1 MGQPTPGE
9 GPSVWSGCSNLM
21 PIKSS
26 DTANAEAPSSASTE
40 PTEIPTKI
48 VKAYQVALSESALP
62 GEDDDLNAGALK
74 DAAAFAARASLHRVP
89 GVPSLLI
96 EPMMADGTDRR
107 MRLAVINDDMPF
119 LVDSTSQIVGAQ
131 GLVVHRILHPLVS
144 VTRDAKGQLN
154 AVEVATS
161 GAPNR
166 ESVIYMELERGDARA
181 RRRLIDA
188 IEAALADVRAAVV
201 DWKAMRA
208 AMLADAA
215 MRVDGEG
222 AELLRWFEGGAMTQ
236 LGHEWRRRSGDLE
249 EPLGVSATGAA
260 QLLSPAALDAAFEWF
275 DKGETAPLLIKS
287 NRLSGVHRRVLLDL
301 VIVPEM
307 KGKTVERLSIHA
319 GLWTS
324 AALSARP
331 DKVPVLRA
339 QLSALM
345 TKFGFDPAGHA
356 GKALAHAL
364 TALPHDLLIAFDAA
378 SLEELVLT
386 SMSITDR
393 PRPKL
398 VMVRSAL
405 GRHLFAFVWL
415 PRDEV
420 STGRRLAVE
429 AMLVREARAG
439 VIGWTMVLEDGGAAL
454 LRYTLDLR
462 SGGVVPDAVT
472 LGAQLEQMVR
482 GWAPEVEA
490 ALSKRSDPG
499 RAAALA
505 SRFAPM
511 FPANYRNLYN
521 PEEAARD
528 ILRLRDLD
536 ADTPRSVRL
545 AKKSLDGDDRLR
557 LKVYSAVGPLA
568 LSDVV
573 PALEH
578 FGFEVLEEIPTALGV
593 SRAPGADADD
603 DEPPIVIHDFTLR
616 LPANI
621 DEAAL
626 MPFADTIERAIT
638 AVLDGKA
645 ENDAFNELV
654 LVTQTKPQAIVWL
667 RAWFRYMRQGGS
679 SYGMDTVVAALRNA
693 SDLTA
698 AMVERFRAL
707 HDPKAQDDD
716 RAASLDSEIQAGFV
730 AIKSI
735 DDDRILRLFHAVIG
749 ATLRTNA
756 FAPAAEEALA
766 FKIDSSQIPG
776 LPKPLPWREV
786 WVYSPRVEGIHL
798 RAGPVARGGLRWSDR
813 RDDFRT
819 ETLGLMKAQRVKNA
833 VIVPTGAKG
842 GFYPKAL
849 PSPAVDRDAWFAEG
863 TECYRIFIRSLLSI
877 TDNLVGTKVVHPD
890 GIVIHDGD
898 DPYFVVAADKG
909 TATFSDVANG
919 LAMERDFWLGDAF
932 ASGGSQGY
940 DHKAMGITA
949 KGAWIS
955 VQRHF
960 AELGVDVQSDTIR
973 VVGCGDMSGDVFGNG
988 MLLSKAIQLVGA
1000 FDHRHIFLDPNPDP
1014 AKSWTERARLFAL
1027 PRSSWADYDAKLIS
1041 KGGGIFPRSQKSIP
1055 LSAEVKAM
1063 LGLTVDAIDP
1073 SGLISAILKAPADLL
1088 WFGGIGTYLKA
1099 ASQNNAEVGDPANDG
1114 LRVDAED
1121 LRVKAIGE
1129 GANLGVTQAARI
1141 AFSAKGG
1148 RINADFIDNS
1158 AGVDCSDNEVNIKIA
1173 LNREMA
1179 EGRLS
1184 QADRDALLVR
1194 MTDDVSA
1201 LVLEDNRLQALA
1213 LSIAE
1218 RGGAAAVASL
1228 VRLMEIFEASGRL
1241 DRKVEGLAPN
1251 EELLRRAQ
1259 DGRGF
1264 TRPELAVLLSTAK
1277 LALQDAIENS
1287 DLPDDP
1293 VLARDLVAAFP
1304 SEMQRD
1310 FAPAI
1315 ADHQLRREII
1325 ATKLANRIINRMGVV
1340 HPFELMEE
1348 EGCALGDI
1356 AAAFVAVE
1364 RLIEMPD
1371 IWAALDSAKIG
1382 EAVRLSL
1389 FAQAASAMT
1398 SQMADLLRIATKLEP
1413 GQMVA
1418 RLEPGV
1424 DRLVAQ
1430 VDGLLGESVKRQWD
1444 LLAQQLL
1451 DSGAPPALA
1460 ASVVQLFKTDG
1471 AIGIVDLA
1479 ERRGDDEV
1487 VVTHA
1492 FTHLGEALGLDWA
1505 QTLAAH
1511 MSPPDPWERL
1521 LVNSLARDF
1530 QQMRLTFLA
1539 GLPKGDLDAAVTAW
1553 LAEQAPRIA
1562 QFRTV
1567 VDRARTIPNPNGAML
1582 SHIAGQARGLL
1593 GR

>member
-1 MGQPTPGE
+1 MSQKLSDTPETDTPTP
-9 GPSVWSGCSNLM
+9 S
-21 PIKSS
+21 
-26 DTANAEAPSSASTE
+26 
-40 PTEIPTKI
+40 I
-48 VKAYQVALSESALP
+48 VKIPPKVAAAYLAALAGSALP
-62 GEDDDLNAGALK
+62 GEGDDMDKAALS
-74 DAAAFAARASLHRVP
+74 DASQFAARAALDRAAEA
-89 GVPSLLI
+89 PSLLL
-96 EPMMADGTDRR
+96 EPIAADGTDRR
-107 MRLAVINDDMPF
+107 MRLAIINDDMPF
-119 LVDSTSQIVGAQ
+119 LVDSTSQAVAAQ
-131 GLVVHRILHPLVS
+131 GLVVHRILHPV
-144 VTRDAKGQLN
+144 VAVKRDAKGHLQE
-154 AVEVATS
+154 AGEGPA
-161 GAPNR
+161 R

-181 RRRLIDA
+181 RRRLLDGL
-188 IEAALADVRAAVV
+188 EAALRDVRAAVR
-201 DWKAMRA
+201 DWRAMRA

-215 MRVDGEG
+215 MRVEGEG
-222 AELLRWFEGGAMTQ
+222 AELLRWFEGGSMTQ
-236 LGHEWRRRSGDLE
+236 LGHEWRTRDGKVQD
-249 EPLGVSATGAA
+249 PLGISDSSDG
-260 QLLSPAALDAAFEWF
+260 QLLSPAALDAAFAWF
-275 DKGETAPLLIKS
+275 DKGGHTPLLIKS
-287 NRLSGVHRRVLLDL
+287 NRLSAVHRRVLLDL
-301 VIVPEM
+301 VVVPEL
-307 KGKTVERLSIHA
+307 KGKKVERLSIHA

-324 AALSARP
+324 QALSTPPA
-331 DKVPVLRA
+331 KVPVLCA
-339 QLSALM
+339 QLNALM
-345 TKFGFDPAGHA
+345 AKFGFDPSGHA

-364 TALPHDLLIAFDAA
+364 TALPHDLLIAFDSA

-420 STGRRLAVE
+420 STGRRIAVE
-429 AMLVREARAG
+429 AMLVREAKAG

-462 SGGVVPDAVT
+462 SGGVVPDTEA
-472 LGAQLEQMVR
+472 LNAQLEQMVR
-482 GWAPEVEA
+482 GWQPEVEA
-490 ALSKRSDPG
+490 ALAKRGDPG

-505 SRFAPM
+505 SRFAAT
-511 FPANYRNLYN
+511 FPPNYRNLYN

-536 ADTPRSVRL
+536 ADNPRSVRL
-545 AKKSLDGDDRLR
+545 ARKTLDGDDRLR
-557 LKVYSAVGPLA
+557 LKVYSAAGPLA

-578 FGFEVLEEIPTALGV
+578 FGFQVLEEIPTTLGQT
-593 SRAPGADADD
+593 RAPGTEGD

-616 LPANI
+616 LPANV
-621 DEAAL
+621 DELAL
-626 MPFADTIERAIT
+626 LPYAEVLEGAIA
-638 AVLDGKA
+638 AVLDGRA

-654 LVTQTKPQAIVWL
+654 LTNQTDPGAIVWL
-667 RAWFRYMRQGGS
+667 RAWFRYLRQGGS
-679 SYGMDTVVAALRNA
+679 AYGMDTVVSALRHA
-693 SDLTA
+693 PALTSA
-698 AMVERFRAL
+698 LIERFRAL
-707 HDPKAQDDD
+707 HDPKARDAK
-716 RAASLDSEIQAGFV
+716 RAEALEAEILADF
-730 AIKSI
+730 ADIKSI
-735 DDDRILRLFHAVIG
+735 DEDRILRLFHAVVS

-766 FKIDSSQIPG
+766 FKIDSSLIPG

-786 WVYSPRVEGIHL
+786 WIYSPRVEGIHL

-819 ETLGLMKAQRVKNA
+819 EILGLMKAQRVKNA

-849 PSPAVDRDAWFAEG
+849 PDAALDRDAWFAEG

-877 TDNLVGTKVVHPD
+877 TDNLVGGKVVHPK
-890 GIVIHDGD
+890 GVAILDGD

-909 TATFSDVANG
+909 TATFSDVANA

-932 ASGGSQGY
+932 ASGGSKGY

-949 KGAWIS
+949 KGAWLS

-960 AELGVDVQSDTIR
+960 AEMGVDVQTDTIR

-988 MLLSKAIQLVGA
+988 MLLSKAIQLTAA
-1000 FDHRHIFLDPNPDP
+1000 FDHRHIFLDPDPDP
-1014 AKSWTERARLFAL
+1014 TKSWKERERMFNL
-1027 PRSSWADYDAKLIS
+1027 PRSSWEDYDKKLIS
-1041 KGGGIFPRSQKSIP
+1041 KGGGVFPRSQKSIP
-1055 LSAEVKAM
+1055 LSPEVQAL
-1063 LGLTVDAIDP
+1063 LGLSVSEIDP
-1073 SGLISAILKAPADLL
+1073 SSLISAILKAPVDLL
-1088 WFGGIGTYLKA
+1088 WFGGIGTYVKA
-1099 ASQNNAEVGDPANDG
+1099 AGQNNAEVGDPANDA

-1121 LRVKAIGE
+1121 LRVKAVGE

-1148 RINADFIDNS
+1148 RINTDFIDNS

-1184 QADRDALLVR
+1184 QDDRDALLVR
-1194 MTDDVSA
+1194 MTDDVA
-1201 LVLEDNRLQALA
+1201 ELVLEDNRLQALA

-1218 RGGAAAVASL
+1218 KGGSAAVPSL
-1228 VRLMEIFEASGRL
+1228 VRIMETFEGAGRL
-1241 DRKVEGLAPN
+1241 DRKVEGLAAN
-1251 EELLRRAQ
+1251 DELLRRAGE
-1259 DGRGF
+1259 GRGL

-1277 LALQDAIENS
+1277 LALQDAIEHS

-1293 VLARDLVAAFP
+1293 ALASDLAAAFP
-1304 SEMQRD
+1304 AEMQRD
-1310 FAPAI
+1310 FAQAI

-1325 ATKLANRIINRMGVV
+1325 ATKIANRIINRMGIV
-1340 HPFELMEE
+1340 HPFELVEE

-1364 RLIEMPD
+1364 RLLEMPA
-1371 IWAALDSAKIG
+1371 IWDALDEAKIDEG
-1382 EAVRLSL
+1382 VRLSL
-1389 FAQAASAMT
+1389 FAQAASAMA
-1398 SQMADLLRIATKLEP
+1398 SQMADLLRVTQTLSQAGP
-1413 GQMVA
+1413 VVA

-1424 DRLVAQ
+1424 DRLTAG
-1430 VDGLLGESVKRQWD
+1430 VDALLSPSVKRQWD
-1444 LLAQQLL
+1444 MLAQQLL
-1451 DSGAPPALA
+1451 DAGAPETLTA
-1460 ASVVQLFKTDG
+1460 AVVRLFKTDG

-1487 VVTHA
+1487 AVTRA

-1511 MSPPDPWERL
+1511 MSPADPWERL

-1530 QQMRLTFLA
+1530 QQMRLTFLG
-1539 GLPKGDLDAAVTAW
+1539 GLPKGDLDAAVTKW
-1553 LAEQAPRIA
+1553 LADHAPRVE
-1562 QFRTV
+1562 QFRST
-1567 VDRARTIPNPNGAML
+1567 VDRARMIPNPNGAML

-1593 GR
+1593 AR

>member
-1 MGQPTPGE
+1 MSQ
-9 GPSVWSGCSNLM
+9 NL
-21 PIKSS
+21 S
-26 DTANAEAPSSASTE
+26 DTPETDTTTSTAKIPPKIAAAYLAS
-40 PTEIPTKI
+40 
-48 VKAYQVALSESALP
+48 LRGSALP
-62 GEDDDLNAGALK
+62 GEGDDMDKAALA
-74 DAAAFAARASLHRVP
+74 DAAQFAARAALDRAP
-89 GVPSLLI
+89 ETPSLLL
-96 EPMMADGTDRR
+96 EPIAADGTDRR
-107 MRLAVINDDMPF
+107 MRLAIINDDMPF
-119 LVDSTSQIVGAQ
+119 LVDSTSQAVAAQ
-131 GLVVHRILHPLVS
+131 GLAVHRILHPV
-144 VTRDAKGQLN
+144 VAVKRDAKGHLQE
-154 AVEVATS
+154 AGE
-161 GAPNR
+161 GGDR
-166 ESVIYMELERGDARA
+166 ESVIYIELERGDARA
-181 RRRLIDA
+181 RRRLLDGL
-188 IEAALADVRAAVV
+188 ESALRDVRAAVR
-201 DWKAMRA
+201 DWRAMRA

-215 MRVDGEG
+215 MRVEGEA

-236 LGHEWRRRSGDLE
+236 LGHEWRTRSGAVQ
-249 EPLGVSATGAA
+249 EPLGISESADG
-260 QLLSPAALDAAFEWF
+260 QLLSPAALEAAFAWF
-275 DKGETAPLLIKS
+275 DAGGHAPLLIKS
-287 NRLSGVHRRVLLDL
+287 NRLSAVHRRVLLDL
-301 VIVPEM
+301 VIVPEV
-307 KGKTVERLSIHA
+307 KGKKVERLSIHA

-324 AALSARP
+324 AALSTPPA
-331 DKVPVLRA
+331 KVPVLRA
-339 QLSALM
+339 QLEALM
-345 TKFGFDPAGHA
+345 TKFSFDPTGHA

-393 PRPKL
+393 PRPK
-398 VMVRSAL
+398 VVTVQSAL

-420 STGRRLAVE
+420 STGRRIAVE
-429 AMLVREARAG
+429 ALLVREAKAG

-462 SGGVVPDAVT
+462 SGGVVPDVEA
-472 LGAQLEQMVR
+472 LNAQLEQMVR
-482 GWAPEVEA
+482 GWQPEVEA
-490 ALSKRSDPG
+490 ALAKRGDPG

-505 SRFAPM
+505 ARFGPQ
-511 FPANYRNLYN
+511 FPPNYRNLYN

-536 ADTPRSVRL
+536 ATNPRSVRL
-545 AKKSLDGDDRLR
+545 ARKSLDGDDRLR

-568 LSDVV
+568 LSAVV

-578 FGFEVLEEIPTALGV
+578 FGFEVLEEIPTALQPRVGGE
-593 SRAPGADADD
+593 SE
-603 DEPPIVIHDFTLR
+603 DELPIVIHDFTLR
-616 LPANI
+616 LPANV
-621 DEAAL
+621 DELAL
-626 MPFADTIERAIT
+626 LPYAEVIEGAIA

-654 LVTQTKPQAIVWL
+654 LTNQTDPRAIVWL
-667 RAWFRYMRQGGS
+667 RAWFRYLRQGGS
-679 SYGMDTVVAALRNA
+679 AYGMDTVVSALRHA
-693 SDLTA
+693 PALTA
-698 AMVERFRAL
+698 ALIERFSAL
-707 HDPKAQDDD
+707 HDPKARDAK
-716 RAASLDSEIQAGFV
+716 RAEALEADIMAGF
-730 AIKSI
+730 ADIKSI
-735 DDDRILRLFHAVIG
+735 DEDRILRLFHAVIG

-766 FKIDSSQIPG
+766 FKIDSAQVPG

-819 ETLGLMKAQRVKNA
+819 EILGLMKAQRVKNA

-849 PSPAVDRDAWFAEG
+849 PDVSLDRDAWFAEG

-877 TDNLVGTKVVHPD
+877 TDNLVAGKVVHPK
-890 GIVIHDGD
+890 GVVIHDGD

-909 TATFSDVANG
+909 TATFSDVANA

-932 ASGGSQGY
+932 ASGGSKGY

-949 KGAWIS
+949 KGAWLS
-955 VQRHF
+955 VRRHF
-960 AELGVDVQSDTIR
+960 AEMGVDVQTDTIR

-988 MLLSKAIQLVGA
+988 MLLSKAIQLVAA

-1014 AKSWTERARLFAL
+1014 AKSWKERERMFNL
-1027 PRSSWADYDAKLIS
+1027 PRSSWADYNAKLIS

-1055 LSAEVKAM
+1055 LSPEVQAL
-1063 LGLTVDAIDP
+1063 LGLSVSEIDP
-1073 SGLISAILKAPADLL
+1073 GSLISAILKAPADLL
-1088 WFGGIGTYLKA
+1088 WFGGIGTYVKA
-1099 ASQNNAEVGDPANDG
+1099 ASQNNAEVGDPANDA

-1121 LRVKAIGE
+1121 LRVRAVGE
-1129 GANLGVTQAARI
+1129 GANLGTTQAARI

-1148 RINADFIDNS
+1148 RINTDFIDNS

-1184 QADRDALLVR
+1184 QDDRDALLVR
-1194 MTDDVSA
+1194 MTDDVSE

-1218 RGGAAAVASL
+1218 KGGSAAVPSL
-1228 VRLMEIFEASGRL
+1228 VRIMETFEASGRL
-1241 DRKVEGLAPN
+1241 DRKVEGLAAN
-1251 EELLRRAQ
+1251 DELMRRAAE
-1259 DGRGF
+1259 GRGL

-1277 LALQDAIENS
+1277 LALQDAIEHS
-1287 DLPDDP
+1287 DLPNDP
-1293 VLARDLVAAFP
+1293 ALASDLAAAFP
-1304 SEMQRD
+1304 DEMQRD
-1310 FAPAI
+1310 FGQAI

-1325 ATKLANRIINRMGVV
+1325 ATKIANRIINRMGIV
-1340 HPFELMEE
+1340 HPFELVEE

-1364 RLIEMPD
+1364 RLLDMPA
-1371 IWAALDSAKIG
+1371 IWNALDDAKID
-1382 EAVRLSL
+1382 ESIRLSL
-1389 FAQAASAMT
+1389 FSQAASAMT
-1398 SQMADLLRIATKLEP
+1398 SQMADLLRVTQTLSQP
-1413 GQMVA
+1413 GPVVA

-1424 DRLVAQ
+1424 DRLNAS
-1430 VDGLLGESVKRQWD
+1430 VDGLLSPSVKHQWD
-1444 LLAQQLL
+1444 MLTQQLL
-1451 DSGAPPALA
+1451 DAGAPEALTS
-1460 ASVVQLFKTDG
+1460 SVVRLFKTDG

-1487 VVTHA
+1487 AVTSA

-1511 MSPPDPWERL
+1511 MSPADPWERL

-1539 GLPKGDLDAAVTAW
+1539 GLPKGDLDAAVTKW
-1553 LAEQAPRIA
+1553 LGDHAPRVE
-1562 QFRTV
+1562 QFRAT
-1567 VDRARTIPNPNGAML
+1567 VDRARMIPTPNGAML

>member
-1 MGQPTPGE
+1 M
-9 GPSVWSGCSNLM
+9 
-21 PIKSS
+21 
-26 DTANAEAPSSASTE
+26 
-40 PTEIPTKI
+40 
-48 VKAYQVALSESALP
+48 
-62 GEDDDLNAGALK
+62 
-74 DAAAFAARASLHRVP
+74 
-89 GVPSLLI
+89 
-96 EPMMADGTDRR
+96 
-107 MRLAVINDDMPF
+107 
-119 LVDSTSQIVGAQ
+119 
-131 GLVVHRILHPLVS
+131 
-144 VTRDAKGQLN
+144 
-154 AVEVATS
+154 
-161 GAPNR
+161 
-166 ESVIYMELERGDARA
+166 
-181 RRRLIDA
+181 
-188 IEAALADVRAAVV
+188 
-201 DWKAMRA
+201 
-208 AMLADAA
+208 
-215 MRVDGEG
+215 
-222 AELLRWFEGGAMTQ
+222 
-236 LGHEWRRRSGDLE
+236 
-249 EPLGVSATGAA
+249 
-260 QLLSPAALDAAFEWF
+260 
-275 DKGETAPLLIKS
+275 
-287 NRLSGVHRRVLLDL
+287 HRRVLLDL
-301 VIVPEM
+301 VIVPEV
-307 KGKTVERLSIHA
+307 KGKKVERLSIHA

-324 AALSARP
+324 QALSAP
-331 DKVPVLRA
+331 PAKVPMLRA
-339 QLSALM
+339 QLEALM
-345 TKFGFDPAGHA
+345 AKFGFDPTGHA

-393 PRPKL
+393 PRPK
-398 VMVRSAL
+398 VVTVQSAL

-429 AMLVREARAG
+429 SLLVREAKAG

-462 SGGVVPDAVT
+462 SGGVVPDTEA
-472 LGAQLEQMVR
+472 LNAQLEQMVR
-482 GWAPEVEA
+482 GWQPEVEA
-490 ALSKRSDPG
+490 ALAKRGDPG

-505 SRFAPM
+505 ARFAPT
-511 FPANYRNLYN
+511 FPPNYRNLYN

-536 ADTPRSVRL
+536 AANPRSVRL
-545 AKKSLDGDDRLR
+545 ARKSLDGDDRLR
-557 LKVYSAVGPLA
+557 LKVYSAAGPLA
-568 LSDVV
+568 LSAVV

-578 FGFEVLEEIPTALGV
+578 FGFEVLEEIPTALHNRV
-593 SRAPGADADD
+593 PGAEGE
-603 DEPPIVIHDFTLR
+603 DEQAIVIHDFTLR
-616 LPANI
+616 LPANV
-621 DEAAL
+621 DELAL
-626 MPFADTIERAIT
+626 LPYAEVIEGAIA
-638 AVLDGKA
+638 AVLDGRA

-654 LVTQTKPQAIVWL
+654 LTNQTDPRAIVWL
-667 RAWFRYMRQGGS
+667 RAWFRYLRQGGS
-679 SYGMDTVVAALRNA
+679 AYGMDTVVSALRHA
-693 SDLTA
+693 PALTA
-698 AMVERFRAL
+698 ALIERFRAL
-707 HDPKAQDDD
+707 HDPKARDAK
-716 RAASLDSEIQAGFV
+716 RAEALEADIMAGF
-730 AIKSI
+730 ADIKSI
-735 DDDRILRLFHAVIG
+735 DEDRILRLFHAVIG

-766 FKIDSSQIPG
+766 FKIDSAQVPG

-819 ETLGLMKAQRVKNA
+819 EILGLMKAQRVKNA

-849 PSPAVDRDAWFAEG
+849 PDVSIDRDAWFAEG

-877 TDNLVGTKVVHPD
+877 TDNLVAGKVVHPK
-890 GIVIHDGD
+890 GVVIHDGD

-909 TATFSDVANG
+909 TATFSDVANE

-932 ASGGSQGY
+932 ASGGSKGY

-949 KGAWIS
+949 KGAWLS
-955 VQRHF
+955 VRRHF
-960 AELGVDVQSDTIR
+960 AEMGVDVQSDTIR
-973 VVGCGDMSGDVFGNG
+973 VAGCGDMSGDVFGNG
-988 MLLSKAIQLVGA
+988 MLLSKAIQLTAA

-1014 AKSWTERARLFAL
+1014 AKSWKERERMFNL
-1027 PRSSWADYDAKLIS
+1027 PRSSWADYNAKLIS

-1055 LSAEVKAM
+1055 LTLEVQAL
-1063 LGLTVDAIDP
+1063 LGLSVSEIDP
-1073 SGLISAILKAPADLL
+1073 VSLISAILKAPVDLL
-1088 WFGGIGTYLKA
+1088 WFGGIGTYVKA
-1099 ASQNNAEVGDPANDG
+1099 ASQNNAEVGDPANDA

-1121 LRVKAIGE
+1121 LRVKAVGE
-1129 GANLGVTQAARI
+1129 GANLGTTQAARI

-1148 RINADFIDNS
+1148 RINTDFIDNS

-1184 QADRDALLVR
+1184 QEDRDALLVR
-1194 MTDDVSA
+1194 MTDNVSE

-1218 RGGAAAVASL
+1218 KGGSAAVPSL
-1228 VRLMEIFEASGRL
+1228 VRLMETFEASGRL
-1241 DRKVEGLAPN
+1241 DRKVEGLAAN
-1251 EELLRRAQ
+1251 DELLRRAAE
-1259 DGRGF
+1259 GRGL

-1293 VLARDLVAAFP
+1293 ALGSDLAAAFP
-1304 SEMQRD
+1304 DEMQRD
-1310 FAPAI
+1310 FAAAI

-1325 ATKLANRIINRMGVV
+1325 ATKIANRIINRMGIV
-1340 HPFELMEE
+1340 HPFELVEE

-1364 RLIEMPD
+1364 RLLEMPA
-1371 IWAALDSAKIG
+1371 IWDALDAAKID
-1382 EAVRLSL
+1382 ESIRLSL

-1398 SQMADLLRIATKLEP
+1398 SQMADLLRVTQTLSQP
-1413 GQMVA
+1413 GPVVA

-1424 DRLVAQ
+1424 DRLNAS
-1430 VDGLLGESVKRQWD
+1430 VDALLSPSVKHQWD
-1444 LLAQQLL
+1444 MLTQQLL
-1451 DSGAPPALA
+1451 DAGAPEALT
-1460 ASVVQLFKTDG
+1460 ASVVRLFKTDG

-1487 VVTHA
+1487 AVTSA

-1511 MSPPDPWERL
+1511 MSPADPWERL

-1539 GLPKGDLDAAVTAW
+1539 GLPKGDLDAAVTKW
-1553 LAEQAPRIA
+1553 LADHAPRVE
-1562 QFRTV
+1562 QFRAT
-1567 VDRARTIPNPNGAML
+1567 VDRARMIPAPNGAML

>member
-1 MGQPTPGE
+1 MSQ
-9 GPSVWSGCSNLM
+9 NL
-21 PIKSS
+21 S
-26 DTANAEAPSSASTE
+26 DTPETDTTTTTAKIPS
-40 PTEIPTKI
+40 KI
-48 VKAYQVALSESALP
+48 AAAYLAALRGSALP
-62 GEDDDLNAGALK
+62 GEGDDMDKAALA
-74 DAAAFAARASLHRVP
+74 DASQFAARAALDRAEAT
-89 GVPSLLI
+89 PSLLL
-96 EPMMADGTDRR
+96 EPIAADGTDRR
-107 MRLAVINDDMPF
+107 MRLVIINDDMPF
-119 LVDSTSQIVGAQ
+119 LVDSTSQAVAAQ
-131 GLVVHRILHPLVS
+131 GLAVHRILHPV
-144 VTRDAKGQLN
+144 VAVKRDAKGHLQE
-154 AVEVATS
+154 AGEGGT
-161 GAPNR
+161 R
-166 ESVIYMELERGDARA
+166 ESVIYIELERGDARA
-181 RRRLIDA
+181 RRRLLDGL
-188 IEAALADVRAAVV
+188 EAALRDVRAAVR
-201 DWKAMRA
+201 DWRAMRA

-215 MRVDGEG
+215 MRVEGEA
-222 AELLRWFEGGAMTQ
+222 AELLRWFEGGSMTQ
-236 LGHEWRRRSGDLE
+236 LGHEWRTRDGKVQDS
-249 EPLGVSATGAA
+249 LGISESSES
-260 QLLSPAALDAAFEWF
+260 QLLSPAALEAAFAWF
-275 DKGETAPLLIKS
+275 DKGGHAPLLIKS
-287 NRLSGVHRRVLLDL
+287 NRLSAVHRRVLLDL
-301 VIVPEM
+301 VIVPEV
-307 KGKTVERLSIHA
+307 KGKKVERLSIHA

-324 AALSARP
+324 QALSAP
-331 DKVPVLRA
+331 PAKVPMLRA
-339 QLSALM
+339 QLEALM
-345 TKFGFDPAGHA
+345 AKFGFDPTGHA

-393 PRPKL
+393 PRPK
-398 VMVRSAL
+398 VVTVQSAL

-429 AMLVREARAG
+429 SLLVREAKAG

-462 SGGVVPDAVT
+462 SGGVVPDTEA
-472 LGAQLEQMVR
+472 LNAQLEQMVR
-482 GWAPEVEA
+482 GWQPEVEA
-490 ALSKRSDPG
+490 ALAKRGEPG

-505 SRFAPM
+505 ARFAPT
-511 FPANYRNLYN
+511 FPPNYRNLYN

-536 ADTPRSVRL
+536 AANPRSVRL
-545 AKKSLDGDDRLR
+545 ARKSLDGDDRLR
-557 LKVYSAVGPLA
+557 LKVYSAAGPLA
-568 LSDVV
+568 LSAVV

-578 FGFEVLEEIPTALGV
+578 FGFEVLEEIPTALN
-593 SRAPGADADD
+593 SRAPGAEGD
-603 DEPPIVIHDFTLR
+603 DEQAIVIHDFTLR
-616 LPANI
+616 LPANV
-621 DEAAL
+621 DELAL
-626 MPFADTIERAIT
+626 LPYAEVLEGAIA
-638 AVLDGKA
+638 AVLDGRA

-654 LVTQTKPQAIVWL
+654 LTNQTDPRAIVWL
-667 RAWFRYMRQGGS
+667 RAWFRYLRQGGS
-679 SYGMDTVVAALRNA
+679 AYGMDTVVSALRHA
-693 SDLTA
+693 PALTA
-698 AMVERFRAL
+698 ALIERFAAL
-707 HDPKAQDDD
+707 HDPKARDAK
-716 RAASLDSEIQAGFV
+716 RAEALEADIMAGF
-730 AIKSI
+730 ADIKSI
-735 DDDRILRLFHAVIG
+735 DEDRILRLFHAVIG

-766 FKIDSSQIPG
+766 FKIDSAQVPG

-819 ETLGLMKAQRVKNA
+819 EILGLMKAQRVKNA

-849 PSPAVDRDAWFAEG
+849 PDVSLDRDAWFAEG

-877 TDNLVGTKVVHPD
+877 TDNLVAGKVVHPK
-890 GIVIHDGD
+890 GVVIHDGD

-932 ASGGSQGY
+932 ASGGSKGY

-949 KGAWIS
+949 KGAWLS
-955 VQRHF
+955 VRRHF
-960 AELGVDVQSDTIR
+960 AEMGVDVQTDTIR
-973 VVGCGDMSGDVFGNG
+973 VAGCGDMSGDVFGNG
-988 MLLSKAIQLVGA
+988 MLLSKAIQLTAA

-1014 AKSWTERARLFAL
+1014 AKSWKERERMFNL
-1027 PRSSWADYDAKLIS
+1027 PRSSWADYNAKLIS
-1041 KGGGIFPRSQKSIP
+1041 KGGGIFPRSQKSITLTP
-1055 LSAEVKAM
+1055 EVQVL
-1063 LGLTVDAIDP
+1063 LGLSVSEIDP
-1073 SGLISAILKAPADLL
+1073 VSLISAILKAPVDLL
-1088 WFGGIGTYLKA
+1088 WFGGIGTYVKA
-1099 ASQNNAEVGDPANDG
+1099 ASQNNAEVGDPANDA

-1121 LRVKAIGE
+1121 LRVKAVGE
-1129 GANLGVTQAARI
+1129 GANLGTTQAARI

-1148 RINADFIDNS
+1148 RINTDFIDNS

-1184 QADRDALLVR
+1184 QDDRDALLVR
-1194 MTDDVSA
+1194 MTDNVSE

-1218 RGGAAAVASL
+1218 KGGSAAVPSL
-1228 VRLMEIFEASGRL
+1228 VRLMETFEASGRL
-1241 DRKVEGLAPN
+1241 DRKVEGLAAN
-1251 EELLRRAQ
+1251 DELLRRAAE
-1259 DGRGF
+1259 GRGL

-1293 VLARDLVAAFP
+1293 ALGSDLAAAFP
-1304 SEMQRD
+1304 DEMQRD
-1310 FAPAI
+1310 FAAAI

-1325 ATKLANRIINRMGVV
+1325 ATKIANRIINRMGIV
-1340 HPFELMEE
+1340 HPFELVEE

-1364 RLIEMPD
+1364 RLLEMPA
-1371 IWAALDSAKIG
+1371 IWDALDEAKID
-1382 EAVRLSL
+1382 ESIRLSL
-1389 FAQAASAMT
+1389 FSQAASAMT
-1398 SQMADLLRIATKLEP
+1398 SQMADLLRVTQTLSQP
-1413 GQMVA
+1413 GPVVA

-1424 DRLVAQ
+1424 DRLNAS
-1430 VDGLLGESVKRQWD
+1430 VDALLSPSVKHQWD
-1444 LLAQQLL
+1444 MLTQQLL
-1451 DSGAPPALA
+1451 DAGAPEALT
-1460 ASVVQLFKTDG
+1460 ASVVRLFKTDG

-1487 VVTHA
+1487 AVTSA

-1511 MSPPDPWERL
+1511 MSPADPWERL

-1539 GLPKGDLDAAVTAW
+1539 GLPKGDLDAAVTKW
-1553 LAEQAPRIA
+1553 LADHAPRVE
-1562 QFRTV
+1562 QFRAT
-1567 VDRARTIPNPNGAML
+1567 VDRARMIPNPNGAML

>member
-1 MGQPTPGE
+1 MPQNKSDISELDTQTP
-9 GPSVWSGCSNLM
+9 
-21 PIKSS
+21 
-26 DTANAEAPSSASTE
+26 STVKV
-40 PTEIPTKI
+40 PAKI
-48 VKAYQVALSESALP
+48 AAAYLAALHGSALP
-62 GEDDDLNAGALK
+62 GEGDDMDKAALA
-74 DAAAFAARASLHRVP
+74 DAAQFAARASLHRDA
-89 GVPSLLI
+89 GTPSLLL
-96 EPMMADGTDRR
+96 EPMAADGTDRR
-107 MRLAVINDDMPF
+107 MRLVIINDDMPF
-119 LVDSTSQIVGAQ
+119 LVDSTSQVVAAQ
-131 GLVVHRILHPLVS
+131 GLAVHRILHPV
-144 VTRDAKGQLN
+144 VATKRDAKGDLQE
-154 AVEVATS
+154 ADAAQKGSE
-161 GAPNR
+161 GR

-181 RRRLIDA
+181 RRRLLDA
-188 IEAALADVRAAVV
+188 IEDALRDVRAAVR
-201 DWKAMRA
+201 DWRAMRA

-215 MRVDGEG
+215 MRVEGEA

-236 LGHEWRRRSGDLE
+236 LGHEWRTRDGQVHDS
-249 EPLGVSATGAA
+249 LGISDSSKG
-260 QLLSPAALDAAFEWF
+260 QLLSPAALTAAFEWF
-275 DKGETAPLLIKS
+275 DRGGAAPLLIKS
-287 NRLSGVHRRVLLDL
+287 NRLSAVHRRVLLDL
-301 VIVPEM
+301 VVVPEM

-324 AALSARP
+324 AALSTPPA
-331 DKVPVLRA
+331 KVPVLRA
-339 QLSALM
+339 QLDALM

-356 GKALAHAL
+356 GKALSHAL
-364 TALPHDLLIAFDAA
+364 TALPHDLLIAFDSA

-420 STGRRLAVE
+420 STGRRIAVE
-429 AMLVREARAG
+429 ALLVREAHAG

-454 LRYTLDLR
+454 LRFTLDLR
-462 SGGVVPDAVT
+462 VGGVVPDTET
-472 LGAQLEQMVR
+472 LNHQLEQMVR
-482 GWAPEVEA
+482 GWQPEVEG
-490 ALSKRSDPG
+490 ALARQGDPG

-505 SRFAPM
+505 ARFAPL

-536 ADTPRSVRL
+536 ADKPRSVRL
-545 AKKSLDGDDRLR
+545 ARTSLDGDDRLR

-578 FGFEVLEEIPTALGV
+578 FGFEVLEEIPTTLGAGRPV
-593 SRAPGADADD
+593 DSGGEGA
-603 DEPPIVIHDFTLR
+603 EPPIVIHDFSLR
-616 LPANI
+616 LPASV
-621 DEAAL
+621 DELAL
-626 MPFADTIERAIT
+626 IPYTEVIEGAIV
-638 AVLDGKA
+638 AVLDGTA

-654 LVTQTKPQAIVWL
+654 LVTQTDPQAIVWL

-679 SYGMDTVVAALRNA
+679 SYGLDTVVAALRHA
-693 SDLTA
+693 PALTHA
-698 AMVERFRAL
+698 LIERFRAL
-707 HDPKAQDDD
+707 HDPASHDAD
-716 RAASLDSEIQAGFV
+716 RAASLDAEMQAGFA

-766 FKIDSSQIPG
+766 FKIDSSLVPG

-786 WVYSPRVEGIHL
+786 WVYSPRVEGTHL

-819 ETLGLMKAQRVKNA
+819 EILGLMKAQRVKNA

-849 PSPAVDRDAWFAEG
+849 PDASIDRDAWFAEG
-863 TECYRIFIRSLLSI
+863 KECYRIFIRSLLSI
-877 TDNLVGTKVVHPD
+877 TDNLVAGKVVHPK
-890 GIVIHDGD
+890 GVVIHDGD

-909 TATFSDVANG
+909 TATFSDVANA

-932 ASGGSQGY
+932 ASGGSYGY
-940 DHKAMGITA
+940 DHKGMGITA
-949 KGAWIS
+949 RGAWMS

-960 AELGVDVQSDTIR
+960 AEMGVDVQSDAVR

-988 MLLSKAIQLVGA
+988 MLLSKTIQLVAA
-1000 FDHRHIFLDPNPDP
+1000 FDHRHIFLDPNPDA
-1014 AKSWTERARLFAL
+1014 AKSWAERDRMFKL
-1027 PRSSWADYDAKLIS
+1027 PRSSWDDYDKKLIS
-1041 KGGGIFPRSQKSIP
+1041 KGGGVFPRSQKSIP
-1055 LSAEVKAM
+1055 LTAEVKAA
-1063 LGLTVDAIDP
+1063 LGLTVDEIDP
-1073 SGLISAILKAPADLL
+1073 VSLISAILKAPADLL
-1088 WFGGIGTYLKA
+1088 WFGGIGTYVKA
-1099 ASQNNAEVGDPANDG
+1099 ASQNNAEVGDPANDA

-1121 LRVKAIGE
+1121 LRVRAVGE

-1141 AFSAKGG
+1141 AFSMKGG
-1148 RINADFIDNS
+1148 RINTDFIDNS

-1173 LNREMA
+1173 LNREVI
-1179 EGRLS
+1179 EGRLAES
-1184 QADRDALLVR
+1184 DRNELLIR

-1218 RGGAAAVASL
+1218 KGGAAAVPSL
-1228 VRLMEIFEASGRL
+1228 VRIMETFEASGRL
-1241 DRKVEGLAPN
+1241 DRKVEGLAAN
-1251 EELLRRAQ
+1251 DELLRRAAE
-1259 DGRGF
+1259 GRGL

-1277 LALQDAIENS
+1277 LALQDAIEAS

-1293 VLARDLVAAFP
+1293 ALASDLAAAFP
-1304 SEMQRD
+1304 TEMQRD
-1310 FAPAI
+1310 FAGAI

-1325 ATKLANRIINRMGVV
+1325 ATKIANRIINRMGVV
-1340 HPFELMEE
+1340 HPFELVEE
-1348 EGCALGDI
+1348 EGCALGDV

-1364 RLIEMPD
+1364 RLLEMKD
-1371 IWAALDSAKIG
+1371 LWSALDAAKID
-1382 EAVRLSL
+1382 EAIRLSL
-1389 FAQAASAMT
+1389 FTQASSAMT
-1398 SQMADLLRIATKLEP
+1398 SQMADLLRVGPTPAQP
-1413 GQMVA
+1413 GPLVA

-1424 DRLVAQ
+1424 DRLMTG
-1430 VDGLLGESVKRQWD
+1430 VDALLSPSVKRQWD
-1444 LLAQQLL
+1444 MLSQQLL
-1451 DSGAPPALA
+1451 DAGAPEALTA
-1460 ASVVQLFKTDG
+1460 AVVRLFKTDG

-1479 ERRGDDEV
+1479 ERRGDDEIA
-1487 VVTHA
+1487 VTHA

-1511 MSPPDPWERL
+1511 MSPADPWERL

-1530 QQMRLTFLA
+1530 QQMRLGFL
-1539 GLPKGDLDAAVTAW
+1539 GQLPKGDLDAAVTKW
-1553 LAEQAPRIA
+1553 LAEHAPRVA
-1562 QFRTV
+1562 QFRATV
-1567 VDRARTIPNPNGAML
+1567 ERARTIPNPNGAML

>member
-1 MGQPTPGE
+1 MPSKTTDTPDAH
-9 GPSVWSGCSNLM
+9 
-21 PIKSS
+21 I
-26 DTANAEAPSSASTE
+26 APAAQ
-40 PTEIPTKI
+40 IPAKI
-48 VKAYQVALSESALP
+48 AKALSAALYGSALP
-62 GEDDDLNAGALK
+62 GEGDDLDAKALAEAG
-74 DAAAFAARASLHRVP
+74 AFAARASLDRAD
-89 GVPSLLI
+89 GKPSLLL
-96 EPMMADGTDRR
+96 EPMAVDGTDRR
-107 MRLAVINDDMPF
+107 MRLVVVNDDMPF
-119 LVDSTSQIVGAQ
+119 LVDSVSQIVGAQ
-131 GLVVHRILHPLVS
+131 GLAIHRILHPVVS
-144 VTRDAKGQLN
+144 VERDAKGKL
-154 AVEVATS
+154 TS
-161 GAPNR
+161 ADAGKTGSAR

-181 RRRLIDA
+181 RRRLLDGL
-188 IEAALADVRAAVV
+188 EAALADVRAAVA
-201 DWKAMRA
+201 DWRAMRA

-215 MRVDGEG
+215 MRAEGEA

-236 LGHEWRRRSGDLE
+236 LGHEWRSRDGAVHDA
-249 EPLGVSATGAA
+249 LGISASSTS
-260 QLLSPAALDAAFEWF
+260 QLLSPNALEAAFGYF
-275 DKGETAPLLIKS
+275 DKGGASPLLIKS
-287 NRLSGVHRRVLLDL
+287 NRLSAVHRRVLLDL
-301 VIVPEM
+301 VIVPEL
-307 KGKTVERLSIHA
+307 KGKKVEKLSIHA

-324 AALSARP
+324 AALSTPPA
-331 DKVPVLRA
+331 KVPMLRA
-339 QLSALM
+339 QLDALM
-345 TKFGFDPAGHA
+345 AKFGFDPTGHA

-364 TALPHDLLIAFDAA
+364 TALPHDLLIAFDSA
-378 SLEELVLT
+378 SLEDLVLT

-393 PRPKL
+393 PRPKI

-420 STGRRLAVE
+420 STDRRLAVE
-429 AMLVREARAG
+429 SLLVREARAG

-462 SGGVVPDAVT
+462 SGGVVPDADA
-472 LGAQLEQMVR
+472 LNAQLEQMVR
-482 GWAPEVEA
+482 GWQPEVEA
-490 ALSKRSDPG
+490 ALAKRGDAG

-505 SRFAPM
+505 SRFAPL

-521 PEEAARD
+521 PEEAASD

-536 ADTPRSVRL
+536 ADNPRSVRL
-545 AKKSLDGDDRLR
+545 ARKSLDGDDRLR
-557 LKVYSAVGPLA
+557 LKVYSAAGPLA

-578 FGFEVLEEIPTALGV
+578 FGFEVLEEIPTELHV
-593 SRAPGADADD
+593 RAGE
-603 DEPPIVIHDFTLR
+603 DEAEAPTFIHDFSLR
-616 LPANI
+616 LPASV
-621 DEAAL
+621 DETAL
-626 MPFADTIERAIT
+626 LPYVGTIEGAIA

-654 LVTQTKPQAIVWL
+654 LVTQTDPQAIVWL

-679 SYGMDTVVAALRNA
+679 SYGMDTVVAALRHA
-693 SDLTA
+693 PVLTTKL
-698 AMVERFRAL
+698 VERFRAL
-707 HDPKAQDDD
+707 HDPKAHDAD
-716 RAASLDSEIQAGFV
+716 RAAELDAEIQAGF
-730 AIKSI
+730 ADIKSI

-756 FAPAAEEALA
+756 FAPAAQEALA
-766 FKIDSSQIPG
+766 FKIDSSLVPG

-819 ETLGLMKAQRVKNA
+819 EILGLMKAQRVKNA

-849 PSPAVDRDAWFAEG
+849 PDVSLDRDAWFAEG

-877 TDNLVGTKVVHPD
+877 TDNLVGGKVLHPKGVVIRD
-890 GIVIHDGD
+890 GE

-909 TATFSDVANG
+909 TATFSDVANA
-919 LAMERDFWLGDAF
+919 LAMERNFWLGDAF
-932 ASGGSQGY
+932 ASGGSKGY

-949 KGAWIS
+949 KGAWVS

-960 AELGVDVQSDTIR
+960 AEMGVDVQTDTIR

-988 MLLSKAIQLVGA
+988 MLLSKAIQLVAA
-1000 FDHRHIFLDPNPDP
+1000 FDHRHIFLDPDPDP
-1014 AKSWTERARLFAL
+1014 AKSWQERDRMFAL
-1027 PRSSWADYDAKLIS
+1027 PRSSWEDYDKKLIS
-1041 KGGGIFPRSQKSIP
+1041 KGGGVFPRSQKSIP
-1055 LSAEVKAM
+1055 LSPEVQAA
-1063 LGLTVDAIDP
+1063 LGLSQSEIEPGA
-1073 SGLISAILKAPADLL
+1073 LISAILKAPADLL
-1088 WFGGIGTYLKA
+1088 WFGGIGTYVKA
-1099 ASQNNAEVGDPANDG
+1099 AAQNNAEVGDPANDA

-1121 LRVKAIGE
+1121 LRVRAVGE

-1148 RINADFIDNS
+1148 RINTDFIDNS

-1179 EGRLS
+1179 EGRLA
-1184 QADRDALLVR
+1184 QEARDALLVR
-1194 MTDDVSA
+1194 MTDDVAA

-1218 RGGAAAVASL
+1218 KGGSAAVPSL
-1228 VRLMEIFEASGRL
+1228 VRIMETFETSGRL
-1241 DRKVEGLAPN
+1241 DRKVEGLAAN
-1251 EELLRRAQ
+1251 DELLRRAQ
-1259 DGRGF
+1259 EGRGL

-1277 LALQDAIENS
+1277 LALQDAIEHS
-1287 DLPDDP
+1287 SLPDDP
-1293 VLARDLVAAFP
+1293 ALASDLAAAFP
-1304 SEMQRD
+1304 AEMQRD
-1310 FAPAI
+1310 FAQAI

-1340 HPFELMEE
+1340 HPFEVVEE
-1348 EGCALGDI
+1348 EGCSLGEV

-1364 RLIEMPD
+1364 RLLGMRD
-1371 IWAALDSAKIG
+1371 LWSSLDAAKINEG
-1382 EAVRLSL
+1382 IRLSL
-1389 FAQAASAMT
+1389 FSQAASAMT
-1398 SQMADLLRIATKLEP
+1398 SQMADLLRITSTLSQP
-1413 GQMVA
+1413 GPVVE

-1424 DRLVAQ
+1424 ERLTKG
-1430 VDGLLGESVKRQWD
+1430 VDALLSPSVKRQWD
-1444 LLAQQLL
+1444 MLAQQLL
-1451 DSGAPPALA
+1451 DAGAPEALTSA
-1460 ASVVQLFKTDG
+1460 VVRLFKTDG

-1479 ERRGDDEV
+1479 ARRGDDEV
-1487 VVTHA
+1487 AVTHA

-1511 MSPPDPWERL
+1511 MSPADPWERL

-1539 GLPKGDLDAAVTAW
+1539 GLPKGDLDAAVTKW
-1553 LAEQAPRIA
+1553 LADNAPRVA
-1562 QFRTV
+1562 QFRTTI
-1567 VDRARTIPNPNGAML
+1567 DRARTIPNPNGAML